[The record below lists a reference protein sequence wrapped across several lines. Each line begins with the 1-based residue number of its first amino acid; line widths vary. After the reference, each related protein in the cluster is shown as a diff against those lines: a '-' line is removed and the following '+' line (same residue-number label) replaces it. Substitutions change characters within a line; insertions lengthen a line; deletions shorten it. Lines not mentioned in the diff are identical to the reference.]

1 MSKYLESK
9 RKAQRD
15 FSDRMSN
22 RGYQRATIW
31 IPQSLLKT
39 LRDKAIKEGSSLQDV
54 IVQSL
59 EQMTQQIKS

>member
-15 FSDRMSN
+15 FSSRMSDK
-22 RGYQRATIW
+22 GYQRATIW
-31 IPQSLLKT
+31 IPQNLLKT
-39 LRDKAIKEGSSLQDV
+39 LRDKAINEGTSLQDV